1 MTGLVYD
8 RVAVVIWSKNSY
20 KTKMSAP
27 SLPIE
32 QIKGP
37 FIDALNRHQTIVL
50 SAPPGAGKSTRL
62 PLWLLEN
69 NQLCGQKIYLL
80 QPRRLAAKTVA
91 CFLAKQLGETIGK
104 TVGYRLKNESK
115 VSKDTQLE
123 VITEGIFTQII
134 QHDPELEG
142 CALVIFDEFHE
153 RSLNADLAFALA
165 RDVQQGLREDLKLL
179 LMSATLSTTSLLKQL
194 PDAVS
199 LASEGRSF
207 SVDVDYIPAK
217 NSRMWREHALSV
229 CIKSMEDHQGSILVF
244 VSGIADIR
252 FLAERLAEYIP
263 KHFLLCPLYGDLTLT
278 QQQQAIAPTEN
289 GIHKIVLATNIAE
302 TSLTI
307 EGINLVIDCGL
318 EKVAIYDAQTL
329 TNQLQ
334 LRNISKASA
343 VQRMGRAGRVMAGK
357 CLRLYSSEDFHRRN
371 EQSISEIQ
379 QADLLP
385 MVIELARWGVK
396 KLADLPMIELPAK
409 VQESQAWSELQQL
422 QLLDEKRNLT
432 KIGERVAGFSCHP
445 RFAKMIVS
453 AVDLEQKYKLAGL
466 TNLAALLAALLEDRD
481 IFRGERAFTDCDL
494 RHRLTELI
502 HQSKNK
508 RYQTFFLQMKK
519 HLQKTNKTLAT
530 NLFNLPIELT
540 GVLLA
545 LAYPERIAK
554 QRTQYGHFLSE
565 NGKGL
570 VISEQDALAGEAYI
584 VAANLSE
591 YQQKLQVRLA
601 APVDIEQLVAWKLIT
616 LKQIKQLNYDT
627 KTQRISAKQQTV
639 YGAIVLTEKPSN
651 EKISHDAIA
660 TLWLQ
665 QIQRYGL
672 SYLNWRDDDHKLL
685 GRWRW
690 ITQTQQHLNFPEV
703 KESDLVQHLSLWLAP
718 FIGDIKNKNQ
728 LDKVTLSTA
737 LLSLLDYKQQKTL
750 DKIAPEY
757 FVGPTGRRC
766 PIRYSTE
773 QAPIVSMPM
782 QELYGVS
789 VTPNVGD
796 NQHRYGVALIIELLS
811 PAKRPIQVTQDLVA
825 FWQGSYKEVQKEMKA
840 KYPKHFWPD
849 DPANAQATNR
859 VKKYM

>member
-1 MTGLVYD
+1 
-8 RVAVVIWSKNSY
+8 
-20 KTKMSAP
+20 
-27 SLPIE
+27 
-32 QIKGP
+32 
-37 FIDALNRHQTIVL
+37 
-50 SAPPGAGKSTRL
+50 
-62 PLWLLEN
+62 
-69 NQLCGQKIYLL
+69 
-80 QPRRLAAKTVA
+80 
-91 CFLAKQLGETIGK
+91 
-104 TVGYRLKNESK
+104 
-115 VSKDTQLE
+115 
-123 VITEGIFTQII
+123 
-134 QHDPELEG
+134 
-142 CALVIFDEFHE
+142 
-153 RSLNADLAFALA
+153 
-165 RDVQQGLREDLKLL
+165 
-179 LMSATLSTTSLLKQL
+179 
-194 PDAVS
+194 
-199 LASEGRSF
+199 
-207 SVDVDYIPAK
+207 
-217 NSRMWREHALSV
+217 
-229 CIKSMEDHQGSILVF
+229 
-244 VSGIADIR
+244 
-252 FLAERLAEYIP
+252 
-263 KHFLLCPLYGDLTLT
+263 
-278 QQQQAIAPTEN
+278 
-289 GIHKIVLATNIAE
+289 
-302 TSLTI
+302 
-307 EGINLVIDCGL
+307 
-318 EKVAIYDAQTL
+318 
-329 TNQLQ
+329 
-334 LRNISKASA
+334 
-343 VQRMGRAGRVMAGK
+343 
-357 CLRLYSSEDFHRRN
+357 
-371 EQSISEIQ
+371 
-379 QADLLP
+379 

-432 KIGERVAGFSCHP
+432 KIGERVAGFACHP

-494 RHRLTELI
+494 RHRLSELV

-530 NLFNLPIELT
+530 NLSTLPIELT

-554 QRTQYGHFLSE
+554 QRTQYGHFISE

-616 LKQIKQLNYDT
+616 IKQVKQLNYDT
-627 KTQRISAKQQTV
+627 KTQRINANQQTV
-639 YGAIVLTEKPSN
+639 YGAIVLSEKPSN

-672 SYLNWRDDDHKLL
+672 SYLNWCDDDHKLL

-703 KESDLVQHLSLWLAP
+703 EESDLVQHLSLWLAP

-728 LDKVTLSTA
+728 LDKVTLSKA
-737 LLSLLDYKQQKTL
+737 LLSLLDYKQQKLL
-750 DKIAPEY
+750 DNIAPEH
-757 FVGPTGRRC
+757 FIGPTGRRC
-766 PIRYSTE
+766 PIRYSAE

-782 QELYGVS
+782 QELYGMS

-796 NQHRYGVALIIELLS
+796 KQHKSAISLIIELLS

-825 FWQGSYKEVQKEMKA
+825 FWQGSYKDVQKEMKA

>member
-1 MTGLVYD
+1 
-8 RVAVVIWSKNSY
+8 
-20 KTKMSAP
+20 MSVP
-27 SLPIE
+27 TLPIE
-32 QIKGP
+32 QIKDA
-37 FIDALNRHQTIVL
+37 FIDALTYHQTIVL

-62 PLWLLEN
+62 PLWLLKN
-69 NQLCGQKIYLL
+69 DQFSGQKIYLL

-91 CFLAKQLGETIGK
+91 CFLAKQLGEPVGK
-104 TVGYRLKNESK
+104 TVGYRLKNESR
-115 VSKDTQLE
+115 VSTDTQLE

-179 LMSATLSTTSLLKQL
+179 LMSATLSTASLLKQL

-207 SVDVDYIPAK
+207 SVEVDYIPAK
-217 NSRMWREHALSV
+217 NSRMWREHALNV
-229 CIKSMEDHQGSILVF
+229 CKKSMEEHQGSILVF

-252 FLAERLAEYIP
+252 FLAERLAEYLP
-263 KHFLLCPLYGDLTLT
+263 QHFLLCPLYGDLTLS
-278 QQQQAIAPTEN
+278 QQQQAIAPTEQ

-343 VQRMGRAGRVMAGK
+343 VQRMGRAGRVMAGQ
-357 CLRLYSSEDFHRRN
+357 CIRLYSSEDFHRRN

-396 KLADLPMIELPAK
+396 SFDDLPMVELPVK
-409 VQESQAWSELQQL
+409 IKELQAWSELQQL

-432 KIGERVAGFSCHP
+432 KLGESVAAFACHP
-445 RFAKMIVS
+445 RFAKMIVT
-453 AVDLEQKYKLAGL
+453 AAELENKFKLAGL
-466 TNLAALLAALLEDRD
+466 TNLAALLASLLEDRD

-494 RHRLTELI
+494 RHRLSELI

-508 RYQTFFLQMKK
+508 RYQPFFLQMRK
-519 HLQKTNKTLAT
+519 HLQKTSEKLVT
-530 NLFNLPIELT
+530 NLFTLPIELT
-540 GVLLA
+540 GILLA

-554 QRTQYGHFLSE
+554 QRAQYGHFLSE
-565 NGKGL
+565 SGKGL
-570 VISEQDALAGEAYI
+570 IISEQDALAGEAYI

-591 YQQKLQVRLA
+591 YQKKLQVRLA
-601 APVDIEQLVAWKLIT
+601 APVDIEQLISWKLVT
-616 LKQIKQLNYDT
+616 FKQVNQLNYDT

-639 YGAIVLTEKPSN
+639 YGAIVLSEKPSN
-651 EKISHDAIA
+651 EKISHEAIA
-660 TLWLQ
+660 TLWQQ

-672 SYLNWRDDDHKLL
+672 SYLNWCDEDQKLL
-685 GRWRW
+685 SRWRW
-690 ITQTQQHLNFPEV
+690 ITQTQQHLNFPDVE
-703 KESDLVQHLSLWLAP
+703 ESDLLQNLPLWLAP

-728 LDKVTLSTA
+728 LDKVNLSTA
-737 LLSLLDYKQQKTL
+737 LLSLFDYKQQKIL
-750 DKIAPEY
+750 NEIAPEH
-757 FVGPTGRRC
+757 FMGPTGRRC
-766 PIRYSTE
+766 PIRYSAE

-796 NQHRYGVALIIELLS
+796 NQHKSAVALIIELLS

-825 FWQGSYKEVQKEMKA
+825 FWQGSYKDVQKEMKA

-849 DPANAQATNR
+849 DPANAKATNC

>member
-1 MTGLVYD
+1 
-8 RVAVVIWSKNSY
+8 
-20 KTKMSAP
+20 MSAP

-796 NQHRYGVALIIELLS
+796 NQHRSGVALIIELLS

>member
-1 MTGLVYD
+1 
-8 RVAVVIWSKNSY
+8 
-20 KTKMSAP
+20 MSVP

-32 QIKGP
+32 QIKVA
-37 FIDALNRHQTIVL
+37 FIDALTCHQTIVL

-62 PLWLLEN
+62 PLWLLKN
-69 NQLCGQKIYLL
+69 KQFSGQKIYLL

-91 CFLAKQLGETIGK
+91 CFLAKQLGESVGK

-115 VSKDTQLE
+115 VSADTQLE

-134 QHDPELEG
+134 QQDPELEG

-165 RDVQQGLREDLKLL
+165 RDVQQGLRDDLKLL
-179 LMSATLSTTSLLKQL
+179 LMSATLSTTSLLKKL

-199 LASEGRSF
+199 LSSEGRSF
-207 SVDVDYIPAK
+207 SVDVDYLPAK
-217 NSRMWREHALSV
+217 NSRLWREHALSV
-229 CIKSMEDHQGSILVF
+229 CKKSMEEHRGSILVF

-252 FLAERLAEYIP
+252 FLAERLAEHVP
-263 KHFLLCPLYGDLTLT
+263 KHFILCPLYGDLTLT
-278 QQQQAIAPTEN
+278 QQQQAIAPTLE
-289 GIHKIVLATNIAE
+289 GVHKIVLATNIAE

-307 EGINLVIDCGL
+307 EGITLVVDCGL
-318 EKVAIYDAQTL
+318 EKVAIYDTQTL

-357 CLRLYSSEDFHRRN
+357 CLRLYGSEDFHRRN

-396 KLADLPMIELPAK
+396 QLADLPMIELPTK

-422 QLLDEKRNLT
+422 QLLDDKRNLT
-432 KIGERVAGFSCHP
+432 QLGQSVAGFACHP
-445 RFAKMIVS
+445 RFAKMIVIAS
-453 AVDLEQKYKLAGL
+453 NLEQEYKLIGL
-466 TNLAALLAALLEDRD
+466 TNLAALLASLLEDRD

-508 RYQTFFLQMKK
+508 KYQTFFLQTKK
-519 HLQKTNKTLAT
+519 HLQQTNKTLAT
-530 NLFNLPIELT
+530 NLFTLPIELT

-545 LAYPERIAK
+545 LAYPERVAK
-554 QRTQYGHFLSE
+554 QRAQYGHFLSE

-570 VISEQDALAGEAYI
+570 FINEQDALAGEAYI

-616 LKQIKQLNYDT
+616 FKQINALNYDP

-639 YGAIVLTEKPSN
+639 YGAIVLSEKPSN
-651 EKISHDAIA
+651 EKITHDAIA
-660 TLWLQ
+660 TLWQQ

-672 SYLNWRDDDHKLL
+672 SYLNWRDDDQKLL
-685 GRWRW
+685 RRWRW
-690 ITQTQQHLNFPEV
+690 ITQTQQHLNFPKIEGI
-703 KESDLVQHLSLWLAP
+703 DLVQNISVWLAP

-737 LLSLLDYKQQKTL
+737 LLSLLDYKQQKIL
-750 DKIAPEY
+750 DKIAPEH
-757 FVGPTGRRC
+757 FIGPTGRRC
-766 PIRYSTE
+766 PIRYSAE
-773 QAPIVSMPM
+773 QSPIVSLPM

-789 VTPNVGD
+789 ITPNVGD
-796 NQHRYGVALIIELLS
+796 NQHKADVALIIELLS

-825 FWQGSYKEVQKEMKA
+825 FWQGSYKDVQKEMKA

-849 DPANAQATNR
+849 DPANAKATNR
-859 VKKYM
+859 VKKYMQ

>member
-1 MTGLVYD
+1 
-8 RVAVVIWSKNSY
+8 
-20 KTKMSAP
+20 MSVP

-32 QIKGP
+32 QIKEA
-37 FIDALNRHQTIVL
+37 FIDALTCHQTIVL

-62 PLWLLEN
+62 PLWLLKN
-69 NQLCGQKIYLL
+69 KQFSGQKIYLL

-91 CFLAKQLGETIGK
+91 CFLAKQLGEPVGK

-115 VSKDTQLE
+115 VSTDTQLE

-134 QHDPELEG
+134 QQDPELKG

-165 RDVQQGLREDLKLL
+165 RDVQQGLRNDLKLL
-179 LMSATLSTTSLLKQL
+179 LMSATLSTTSLLKKL

-199 LASEGRSF
+199 LSSEGRSF
-207 SVDVDYIPAK
+207 SVDVDYLPAK
-217 NSRMWREHALSV
+217 NSRLWREHALSV
-229 CIKSMEDHQGSILVF
+229 CRKTMEEHQGSILVF

-252 FLAERLAEYIP
+252 FLAERLAEYVP

-278 QQQQAIAPTEN
+278 QQQQAIAPTLE

-357 CLRLYSSEDFHRRN
+357 CLRLYSSEDFNRRN

-396 KLADLPMIELPAK
+396 QLADLPMIELPTK

-432 KIGERVAGFSCHP
+432 KLGESVAAFTCHP
-445 RFAKMIVS
+445 RFAKMIVIAS
-453 AVDLEQKYKLAGL
+453 NLEQEYKLIGL
-466 TNLAALLAALLEDRD
+466 TNLAALLSSLLEDRD

-494 RHRLTELI
+494 RHRLSELM

-508 RYQTFFLQMKK
+508 RYQPFFLQMKK
-519 HLQKTNKTLAT
+519 YLQNINKKLAT
-530 NLFNLPIELT
+530 NLFTLPIELT

-545 LAYPERIAK
+545 LAYPERVAK
-554 QRTQYGHFLSE
+554 QRAQYGHFLSE

-570 VISEQDALAGEAYI
+570 FINEQDALAGEVYI

-601 APVDIEQLVAWKLIT
+601 APVDIEQLVTWKLIT
-616 LKQIKQLNYDT
+616 FKQVNALNYDT
-627 KTQRISAKQQTV
+627 KTQRISAKQQTI
-639 YGAIVLTEKPSN
+639 YGAIVLSEKPSN
-651 EKISHDAIA
+651 EKITQDAIA
-660 TLWLQ
+660 TLWQQ

-672 SYLNWRDDDHKLL
+672 SYLNWRDDDQKLL
-685 GRWRW
+685 RRWRW

-703 KESDLVQHLSLWLAP
+703 EESDLVQNISLWLSP

-750 DKIAPEY
+750 DKIAPEH
-757 FVGPTGRRC
+757 FIGPTGRRC
-766 PIRYSTE
+766 PIRYSAE
-773 QAPIVSMPM
+773 QAPIVSLPM

-796 NQHRYGVALIIELLS
+796 NQHKRDVALIIELLS

-825 FWQGSYKEVQKEMKA
+825 FWQGSYKDVQKEMKA

-849 DPANAQATNR
+849 DPANAKATNR
-859 VKKYM
+859 LKKYM

>member
-1 MTGLVYD
+1 MIELLQFLGHN
-8 RVAVVIWSKNSY
+8 ISC
-20 KTKMSAP
+20 KTKMSVP
-27 SLPIE
+27 LLPIE
-32 QIKGP
+32 QIKVA
-37 FIDALNRHQTIVL
+37 FIDALTCHQTIVL

-62 PLWLLEN
+62 PLWLLKN
-69 NQLCGQKIYLL
+69 KQFSGQKIYLL

-91 CFLAKQLGETIGK
+91 CFLAKQLGEPVGK

-115 VSKDTQLE
+115 VSADTQLE

-199 LASEGRSF
+199 LSSEGRSF

-252 FLAERLAEYIP
+252 FLAERLAEYVP

-396 KLADLPMIELPAK
+396 QLADLPMIELPTK

-432 KIGERVAGFSCHP
+432 QLGASVACFACHP
-445 RFAKMIVS
+445 RFAKMIVIAS
-453 AVDLEQKYKLAGL
+453 ELEQEYKLIGL
-466 TNLAALLAALLEDRD
+466 TNLAALLASLLEDRD

-502 HQSKNK
+502 HQSKNNK
-508 RYQTFFLQMKK
+508 YQTFFLQMKK
-519 HLQKTNKTLAT
+519 HLQKINKTLTT
-530 NLFNLPIELT
+530 NLFTLPLELT

-545 LAYPERIAK
+545 LAYPERVAK
-554 QRTQYGHFLSE
+554 QRAHYGHFLSE

-570 VISEQDALAGEAYI
+570 FINEQDALAGEAYI

-601 APVDIEQLVAWKLIT
+601 APVDIEQLVAWKLISF
-616 LKQIKQLNYDT
+616 KQIKQLNYDT

-639 YGAIVLTEKPSN
+639 YGAIVLSEKPSN
-651 EKISHDAIA
+651 EKITHDAIA
-660 TLWLQ
+660 TLWQQ

-672 SYLNWRDDDHKLL
+672 SYLNWCDDDQKLL
-685 GRWRW
+685 RRWRW
-690 ITQTQQHLNFPEV
+690 ITQTQQHLNFPKIE
-703 KESDLVQHLSLWLAP
+703 ESDLVQNISQWLAP

-737 LLSLLDYKQQKTL
+737 LLSLLDYKQQKIL
-750 DKIAPEY
+750 DNIAPEH

-766 PIRYSTE
+766 PIRYSAE
-773 QAPIVSMPM
+773 QAPIVSLPM

-796 NQHRYGVALIIELLS
+796 SQHKTSVSLIIELLS

-825 FWQGSYKEVQKEMKA
+825 FWQGSYKDVQKEMKA

-849 DPANAQATNR
+849 DPANAKATNR

>member
-1 MTGLVYD
+1 
-8 RVAVVIWSKNSY
+8 
-20 KTKMSAP
+20 MSAL

-91 CFLAKQLGETIGK
+91 CFLAKQLGETVGE

-115 VSKDTQLE
+115 VSKNTQLE

-207 SVDVDYIPAK
+207 SVNVDYIPAK

-252 FLAERLAEYIP
+252 FLAERLAEYVP
-263 KHFLLCPLYGDLTLT
+263 KHFILCPLYGDLTLT

-343 VQRMGRAGRVMAGK
+343 VQRMGRAGRVMEGK

-432 KIGERVAGFSCHP
+432 KIGERVAGFACHP

-494 RHRLTELI
+494 RHRLSELV

-530 NLFNLPIELT
+530 NLSTLPIELT

-554 QRTQYGHFLSE
+554 QRTQYGHFISE

-616 LKQIKQLNYDT
+616 IKQVKQLNYDT
-627 KTQRISAKQQTV
+627 KTQRINANQQTV
-639 YGAIVLTEKPSN
+639 YGAIVLSEKPSN

-672 SYLNWRDDDHKLL
+672 SYLNWCDDDHKLL

-703 KESDLVQHLSLWLAP
+703 EESDLVQHLSLWLAP

-728 LDKVTLSTA
+728 LDKVTLSKA
-737 LLSLLDYKQQKTL
+737 LLSLLDYKQQKLL
-750 DKIAPEY
+750 DNIAPEH
-757 FVGPTGRRC
+757 FIGPTGRRC
-766 PIRYSTE
+766 PIRYSAE

-796 NQHRYGVALIIELLS
+796 KQHKSAVSLIIELLS

-825 FWQGSYKEVQKEMKA
+825 FWQGSYKDVQKEMKA

>member
-1 MTGLVYD
+1 MIELLQFLGHN
-8 RVAVVIWSKNSY
+8 ISC
-20 KTKMSAP
+20 KTKMSVP
-27 SLPIE
+27 LLPIE
-32 QIKGP
+32 QIKVA
-37 FIDALNRHQTIVL
+37 FIDALTCHQTIVL

-62 PLWLLEN
+62 PLWLLKN
-69 NQLCGQKIYLL
+69 KQFSGQKIYLL

-91 CFLAKQLGETIGK
+91 CFLAKQLGEPVGK

-115 VSKDTQLE
+115 VSADTQLE

-199 LASEGRSF
+199 LSSEGRSF

-252 FLAERLAEYIP
+252 FLAERLAEYVP

-396 KLADLPMIELPAK
+396 QLADLPMIELPTK

-432 KIGERVAGFSCHP
+432 QLGASVACFACHP
-445 RFAKMIVS
+445 RFAKMIVIAS
-453 AVDLEQKYKLAGL
+453 ELEQEYKLIGL
-466 TNLAALLAALLEDRD
+466 TNLAALLASLLEDRD

-502 HQSKNK
+502 HQSKNNK
-508 RYQTFFLQMKK
+508 YQTFFLQMKK

-530 NLFNLPIELT
+530 NLINLPIELT

-545 LAYPERIAK
+545 LAYPE
-554 QRTQYGHFLSE
+554 
-565 NGKGL
+565 
-570 VISEQDALAGEAYI
+570 
-584 VAANLSE
+584 
-591 YQQKLQVRLA
+591 
-601 APVDIEQLVAWKLIT
+601 
-616 LKQIKQLNYDT
+616 
-627 KTQRISAKQQTV
+627 
-639 YGAIVLTEKPSN
+639 
-651 EKISHDAIA
+651 
-660 TLWLQ
+660 
-665 QIQRYGL
+665 
-672 SYLNWRDDDHKLL
+672 
-685 GRWRW
+685 
-690 ITQTQQHLNFPEV
+690 
-703 KESDLVQHLSLWLAP
+703 
-718 FIGDIKNKNQ
+718 
-728 LDKVTLSTA
+728 
-737 LLSLLDYKQQKTL
+737 
-750 DKIAPEY
+750 
-757 FVGPTGRRC
+757 
-766 PIRYSTE
+766 
-773 QAPIVSMPM
+773 
-782 QELYGVS
+782 
-789 VTPNVGD
+789 
-796 NQHRYGVALIIELLS
+796 
-811 PAKRPIQVTQDLVA
+811 
-825 FWQGSYKEVQKEMKA
+825 
-840 KYPKHFWPD
+840 
-849 DPANAQATNR
+849 
-859 VKKYM
+859 

>member
-1 MTGLVYD
+1 
-8 RVAVVIWSKNSY
+8 
-20 KTKMSAP
+20 MSVP

-32 QIKGP
+32 EIKDA
-37 FIDALNRHQTIVL
+37 FIDALTLHQTIVL

-62 PLWLLEN
+62 PLWLLKDN
-69 NQLCGQKIYLL
+69 LLLGQKIYLL

-91 CFLAKQLGETIGK
+91 CFLAKQLGELVGK

-165 RDVQQGLREDLKLL
+165 RDVQQSLREDLKLL

-207 SVDVDYIPAK
+207 SVNVDYIPAK

-252 FLAERLAEYIP
+252 FLAERLAEYVP
-263 KHFLLCPLYGDLTLT
+263 KHFILCPLYGDLTLT

-343 VQRMGRAGRVMAGK
+343 VQRMGRAGRVMEGK

-432 KIGERVAGFSCHP
+432 KIGERVAGFACHP

-466 TNLAALLAALLEDRD
+466 TNLASLLAALLEDRD

-494 RHRLTELI
+494 RHRLSELV

-530 NLFNLPIELT
+530 NLSTLPIELT

-554 QRTQYGHFLSE
+554 QRTQYGHFISE

-639 YGAIVLTEKPSN
+639 YGAIVLSEKPSN
-651 EKISHDAIA
+651 EKITHDAIA
-660 TLWLQ
+660 ALWQQ

-672 SYLNWRDDDHKLL
+672 SYLHWREDDQKLL
-685 GRWRW
+685 SRWRW
-690 ITQTQQHLNFPEV
+690 ITQTQQHLNFPQVE
-703 KESDLVQHLSLWLAP
+703 ESDLVKNIPLWLTS

-728 LDKVTLSTA
+728 LDKVILSTA
-737 LLSLLDYKQQKTL
+737 LLSLLDYKQQKVL
-750 DKIAPEY
+750 DNIAPEH
-757 FVGPTGRRC
+757 FIGPTGRRC
-766 PIRYSTE
+766 PIRYSAE

-796 NQHRYGVALIIELLS
+796 KQHKSAVSLIIELLS

-825 FWQGSYKEVQKEMKA
+825 FWQGSYKDVQKEMKA

>member
-1 MTGLVYD
+1 
-8 RVAVVIWSKNSY
+8 
-20 KTKMSAP
+20 MSAP
-27 SLPIE
+27 PLPIE
-32 QIKGP
+32 QIKDT
-37 FIDALNRHQTIVL
+37 FIDALTRHQTIVL

-62 PLWLLEN
+62 PLWLLKD
-69 NQLCGQKIYLL
+69 NQFSGQKIYLL

-91 CFLAKQLGETIGK
+91 CYLAKQLGEPVGK

-134 QHDPELEG
+134 QHDPELDG

-165 RDVQQGLREDLKLL
+165 RDVQQGLRDDLKLL
-179 LMSATLSTTSLLKQL
+179 LMSATLSTASLLKQL

-207 SVDVDYIPAK
+207 SVDVNYIPAK

-229 CIKSMEDHQGSILVF
+229 CKKAMEEHQGSILVF

-263 KHFLLCPLYGDLTLT
+263 KHFLLCPLYGDLTLS

-289 GIHKIVLATNIAE
+289 GIDKIVLATNIAE

-307 EGINLVIDCGL
+307 EGINLVIDCGV

-385 MVIELARWGVK
+385 MLIELARWGVK
-396 KLADLPMIELPAK
+396 NLADLPMIELPAK
-409 VQESQAWSELQQL
+409 VQESQAWNELQQL

-432 KIGERVAGFSCHP
+432 KLGESVSGFACHP

-453 AVDLEQKYKLAGL
+453 AADLENKYKLKGL
-466 TNLAALLAALLEDRD
+466 SNLAALLASLLEDRD
-481 IFRGERAFTDCDL
+481 IFRGERAFTDCDI

-502 HQSKNK
+502 QQSKNK
-508 RYQTFFLQMKK
+508 RYQTFFLQAKK
-519 HLQKTNKTLAT
+519 HLQRTNKTLAT
-530 NLFNLPIELT
+530 NLFTSPIELT

-554 QRTQYGHFLSE
+554 QRAQYGHFLSE

-601 APVDIEQLVAWKLIT
+601 APVDIEQLLTWNLIKF
-616 LKQIKQLNYDT
+616 KQIKQLNYDT
-627 KTQRISAKQQTV
+627 KTQRISAKQQSV
-639 YGAIVLTEKPSN
+639 YGAIVLSEKTSN
-651 EKISHDAIA
+651 EKITHEAIA
-660 TLWLQ
+660 SLWQQ

-672 SYLNWRDDDHKLL
+672 SYLNWREVDQKLL
-685 GRWRW
+685 SRWRW
-690 ITQTQQHLNFPEV
+690 ISQTQQHLNFPDVE
-703 KESDLVQHLSLWLAP
+703 ESDLVQHFSLWLAP

-737 LLSLLDYKQQKTL
+737 LLSLLDYKQQKIL
-750 DKIAPEY
+750 DRIAPEH
-757 FVGPTGRRC
+757 FIGPTGRRC
-766 PIRYSTE
+766 PIRYSAE

-796 NQHRYGVALIIELLS
+796 NQHKTGVALIIELLS